1 MHRTG
6 ATGYNGTGKG
16 TQYERST
23 VYPLPRSKGKEREGE
38 MRVYLVICNG
48 KFSSEAYRTLK
59 EAEAFC
65 ESRGAKKIIN
75 RWLFTDNDDVY
86 QITDV
91 QVNTRTPKNDEVM
104 E

>member
-6 ATGYNGTGKG
+6 TAGYNQTGE
-16 TQYERST
+16 TTRYERST
-23 VYPLPRSKGKEREGE
+23 VFPLPRSKGKEGEGE
-38 MRVYLVICNG
+38 VRVYLVICNG
-48 KFSSEAYRTLK
+48 KISSEAYRTLK

-91 QVNTRTPKNDEVM
+91 QVNTCTPQNDEVR